1 MRRRRRR
8 VPVGTFDAGSNRWI
22 DGAACGAVTLDAL
35 SITTFNSWFN
45 DYHAEQRYLA
55 IADLLSRSAPDVM
68 VFQEVTPTALAVF
81 LAQPWI
87 REGYRRA
94 EVTGGALGNYG
105 MLLLSRLPIDRVTY
119 TRLPTRLAR
128 GFLLADFTINGRA
141 VAVAAIHLESGKASA
156 RLRARQLRRIF
167 RALRRSENA
176 IVAGDFNMRD
186 AENGQI
192 RAPFRDVWTLL
203 RPHDDGFTE
212 DTSINLMRLDSK
224 DKHRQVRFDRV
235 LLKGD
240 AWAPTHVELLGTE
253 PISRALPRLFPS
265 DHFGVRCDLA
275 PGPMG
280 VNVPVS
286 RVSAILQ
293 KLRRRYR

>member
-1 MRRRRRR
+1 VRRRRRR
-8 VPVGTFDAGSNRWI
+8 VPVGTFDARTGRWI
-22 DGAACGAVTLDAL
+22 DDAACGAVTLDAL
-35 SITTFNSWFN
+35 SIATFNSWFD
-45 DYHAEQRYLA
+45 DYHATQRYLA
-55 IADLLSRSAPDVM
+55 IADLLSRRAPDVM
-68 VFQEVTPTALAVF
+68 VFQEVTPTALTVF

-94 EVTGGALGNYG
+94 EVTGGDLGNYG

-119 TRLPTRLAR
+119 TRLPTRLSR
-128 GFLLADFTINGRA
+128 GYLLADLVINGRS

-167 RALRRSENA
+167 CSLRRSENA

-186 AENGQI
+186 AENG
-192 RAPFRDVWTLL
+192 RVGAPFRDVWTVL

-224 DKHRQVRFDRV
+224 GKHRQVRFDRV

-240 AWAPTHVELLGTE
+240 AWVPAHVELLGTE
-253 PISRALPRLFPS
+253 PISSALPRVFPS

-275 PGPMG
+275 AAPTGS
-280 VNVPVS
+280 NVPGSTVS
-286 RVSAILQ
+286 VILQ

>member
-8 VPVGTFDAGSNRWI
+8 VPVGTFDAKSNRWI
-22 DGAACGAVTLDAL
+22 DGSACGAVTLDAL

-68 VFQEVTPTALAVF
+68 VFQEVTPTALEVF

-128 GFLLADFTINGRA
+128 GFLLADFTVNGRA
-141 VAVAAIHLESGKASA
+141 VVVAAIHLESGKAST

-167 RALRRSENA
+167 RTLRRSENA

-186 AENGQI
+186 AENGEI
-192 RAPFRDVWTLL
+192 RAPVRDVWTVL

-240 AWAPTHVELLGTE
+240 AWVPTHVELLGTE
-253 PISRALPRLFPS
+253 PISSTLPRVFPS

-275 PGPMG
+275 RAPTS
-280 VNVPVS
+280 VNVPTS